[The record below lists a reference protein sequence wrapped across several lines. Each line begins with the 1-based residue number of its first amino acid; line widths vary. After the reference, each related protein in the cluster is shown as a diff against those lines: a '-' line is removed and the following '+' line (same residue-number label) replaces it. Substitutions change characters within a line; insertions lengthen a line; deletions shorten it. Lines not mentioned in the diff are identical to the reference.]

1 MKFHFIAS
9 ENPEAKEALKVLI
22 KRYDQTKLELSDVI
36 IAIGGD
42 GMLLKALRNSI
53 EKNKPVFG
61 LNKGNVGF
69 LMNELSFDNLENRI
83 QTARKV
89 KMHPLFMSAHK
100 INGNIFTELAVNEV
114 SILRQTHQAAHLKI
128 TVDKKE
134 RLNELVCDGIL
145 VSTPIGSTAYNL
157 SARGPIIP
165 LNANILALT
174 PISSFR
180 PRRWRG
186 ALLPQRVKIR
196 IEVLN
201 FDTRPVSATAD
212 NVEAR
217 DIKYIEIST
226 DKTRKLT
233 ILHDSDHSLDERI
246 MKEQFLT

>member
-22 KRYDQTKLELSDVI
+22 KRYDQAKLELSDVI

-69 LMNELSFDNLENRI
+69 LMNELSFNNLENRI

-100 INGNIFTELAVNEV
+100 MNGNIFTELAVNEV

-226 DKTRKLT
+226 DKTKKLT

>member
-22 KRYDQTKLELSDVI
+22 KRYNQTKLELSDVI

-100 INGNIFTELAVNEV
+100 INGNICTELAVNEV

-226 DKTRKLT
+226 DKTKKLT

>member
-217 DIKYIEIST
+217 DIKYIEITT
-226 DKTRKLT
+226 DKTKKLT

>member
-22 KRYDQTKLELSDVI
+22 KRYDQAKLELSDVI

-100 INGNIFTELAVNEV
+100 MNGNIFTELAVNEV

-226 DKTRKLT
+226 DKTKKLT
-233 ILHDSDHSLDERI
+233 ILHDSDHSLDEKI

>member
-9 ENPEAKEALKVLI
+9 ENPEAKETLNVLI
-22 KRYDQTKLELSDVI
+22 KKYDQTKLELSDVI

-100 INGNIFTELAVNEV
+100 INGNICTELAVNEV

-226 DKTRKLT
+226 DKTKKLT

>member
-22 KRYDQTKLELSDVI
+22 KRYNQTKLELSDVI

-61 LNKGNVGF
+61 LNRGNVGF

-226 DKTRKLT
+226 DKTKKLT

>member
-9 ENPEAKEALKVLI
+9 ENPEAKEALKVLV
-22 KRYDQTKLELSDVI
+22 KRYDQAKLELSDVI

-100 INGNIFTELAVNEV
+100 MNGNIFTELAVNEV

-226 DKTRKLT
+226 DKTKKLT
-233 ILHDSDHSLDERI
+233 ILHDSDHSLDEKI

>member
-9 ENPEAKEALKVLI
+9 ENPEAKEALEVLI
-22 KRYDQTKLELSDVI
+22 KRYNQTKLELSDVI

-201 FDTRPVSATAD
+201 YDTRPVSATAD

-226 DKTRKLT
+226 DKTKKLT

>member
-22 KRYDQTKLELSDVI
+22 KRYNQTKLELSDVI

-83 QTARKV
+83 HTARKV

-201 FDTRPVSATAD
+201 FDARPVSATAD

-226 DKTRKLT
+226 DKTKKLT
-233 ILHDSDHSLDERI
+233 ILHDSNHSLDERI

>member
-22 KRYDQTKLELSDVI
+22 NRYNQTKLELSDVI

-226 DKTRKLT
+226 DKTKKLT

>member
-22 KRYDQTKLELSDVI
+22 KRYDQAKLELCDVI

-212 NVEAR
+212 NIEAR

-226 DKTRKLT
+226 DKTKKLT

>member
-22 KRYDQTKLELSDVI
+22 KRYNQTKLELSDVI

-69 LMNELSFDNLENRI
+69 LMNELSFDNLEKRI

-226 DKTRKLT
+226 DKTKKLT

>member
-9 ENPEAKEALKVLI
+9 ENPEAKEALKALI
-22 KRYDQTKLELSDVI
+22 KRYNQAKLELSDVI

-201 FDTRPVSATAD
+201 YDTRPVSATAD

-226 DKTRKLT
+226 DKTKKLT

>member
-9 ENPEAKEALKVLI
+9 ENPEAKDALKVLI
-22 KRYDQTKLELSDVI
+22 KRYNQTKLELSDVI

-201 FDTRPVSATAD
+201 FNTRPVSATAD

-217 DIKYIEIST
+217 DIKYIEVST
-226 DKTRKLT
+226 DKTKKLT

>member
-1 MKFHFIAS
+1 MKFHFSAS

-22 KRYDQTKLELSDVI
+22 KRYNQTKLELSDVI

-226 DKTRKLT
+226 DKTKKLT

>member
-9 ENPEAKEALKVLI
+9 ENPEAKESLKVLI
-22 KRYDQTKLELSDVI
+22 DRYDQTKLELSDVI

-69 LMNELSFDNLENRI
+69 LMNELSFDNLEKRI

-201 FDTRPVSATAD
+201 YDTRPVSATAD

-226 DKTRKLT
+226 DKTKKLT

>member
-22 KRYDQTKLELSDVI
+22 KRYDQAKLELSDVI

-212 NVEAR
+212 NVEVR

-226 DKTRKLT
+226 DKTKKLT

>member
-22 KRYDQTKLELSDVI
+22 KRYNQTKLELSDVI

-201 FDTRPVSATAD
+201 FDIRPVSATAD

-226 DKTRKLT
+226 DKTKKLT

>member
-69 LMNELSFDNLENRI
+69 LMNELSFNNLENRI

-226 DKTRKLT
+226 DKTKKLT

>member
-69 LMNELSFDNLENRI
+69 LMNDLSFDNLKNRI

-100 INGNIFTELAVNEV
+100 INGYIFTELAVNEV

-226 DKTRKLT
+226 DKTKKLT

>member
-9 ENPEAKEALKVLI
+9 ENPEAKETLKVLI
-22 KRYDQTKLELSDVI
+22 KKYDQTKLELSDVI

-100 INGNIFTELAVNEV
+100 INGNICTELAVNEV

-201 FDTRPVSATAD
+201 FNTRPVSATAD

-226 DKTRKLT
+226 DKTKKLT

>member
-22 KRYDQTKLELSDVI
+22 KRYDQTKLDLSDVI

-83 QTARKV
+83 HTARKV

-226 DKTRKLT
+226 DKTKKLT
-233 ILHDSDHSLDERI
+233 ILHDSNHSLDERI

>member
-9 ENPEAKEALKVLI
+9 ENPGAKDALKVLI
-22 KRYDQTKLELSDVI
+22 NKYDQTKLELSDVI

-69 LMNELSFDNLENRI
+69 LMNELSFDNLEKRI

-89 KMHPLFMSAHK
+89 KMHPLFMCAHK

-226 DKTRKLT
+226 DKTKKLT

>member
-22 KRYDQTKLELSDVI
+22 KRYDQAKLELCDVI

-201 FDTRPVSATAD
+201 YDTRPVSATAD

-226 DKTRKLT
+226 DKTKKLT

>member
-9 ENPEAKEALKVLI
+9 ENPEAKEAFKVLI

-226 DKTRKLT
+226 DKTKKLT

>member
-61 LNKGNVGF
+61 LIKGNVGF

-128 TVDKKE
+128 TVDRKE

-226 DKTRKLT
+226 DKTKKLT

>member
-100 INGNIFTELAVNEV
+100 INGNICTELAVNEV

-201 FDTRPVSATAD
+201 FETRPVSATAD

-226 DKTRKLT
+226 DKTKKLT

>member
-9 ENPEAKEALKVLI
+9 ENPEAEEALKVLI

-226 DKTRKLT
+226 DKTKKLT

>member
-69 LMNELSFDNLENRI
+69 LMNELSFDDLENRI

-226 DKTRKLT
+226 DKTKKLT

>member
-22 KRYDQTKLELSDVI
+22 KRYNQTKLELSDVI

-201 FDTRPVSATAD
+201 FNTRPVSATAD

-226 DKTRKLT
+226 DKTKKLT
-233 ILHDSDHSLDERI
+233 ILHDSNHSLDERI

>member
-22 KRYDQTKLELSDVI
+22 KRYDQAKLELSDVI

-100 INGNIFTELAVNEV
+100 MNGNIFTELAVNEV

-226 DKTRKLT
+226 DKTKKLT

>member
-9 ENPEAKEALKVLI
+9 ENPEAKEALKGLI
-22 KRYDQTKLELSDVI
+22 KRYDQAKLELSDVI

-226 DKTRKLT
+226 DKTKKLT
-233 ILHDSDHSLDERI
+233 ILHDLDHSLDERI

>member
-61 LNKGNVGF
+61 LNKGNIGF

-226 DKTRKLT
+226 DKTKKLT